1 MKVGIGSVFVLVAG
15 FATVSPAQRQQAAV
29 APPLPELSAEATAAL
44 DELTPRYAGETDLV
58 QGWFRDR
65 VVLYYNFGPV
75 PATIAPGRVLW
86 PVHGFDAR
94 GNPVAMRNQR
104 PIFSSLP
111 GLPGYSGVWRL
122 SYVVVADKVQ
132 PNDLRTVEG
141 VEDAVRRRRASIRE
155 TNLTLNLPIVP
166 RGQRLSRDSTPPMM
180 GWYQGRDIAFFDF
193 GVVTVNP
200 AAMWRFATGRDAS
213 GEPLFLMDQNSLLDS
228 IPVAPA
234 YPDIWSIRLV
244 RVDSAY
250 VPNTIKSAQAL
261 RGTRY
266 AVDSATVFRNL
277 PVVIVDG
284 ARVQRAPSPLTEFAD
299 LRSPFPPAFT
309 KP

>member
-1 MKVGIGSVFVLVAG
+1 MRVGIGSLFVLVAG
-15 FATVSPAQRQQAAV
+15 IAAVAPAQRQQNA
-29 APPLPELSAEATAAL
+29 APPMPELSAEATAAL
-44 DELTPRYAGETDLV
+44 DELSPRYAGESELI

-65 VVLYYNFGPV
+65 VALYYNFGPV

-104 PIFSSLP
+104 PIFSTLP
-111 GLPGYSGVWRL
+111 GLPGYSGLWRL
-122 SYVVVADKVQ
+122 AYVVVADKLQ

-141 VEDAVRRRRASIRE
+141 VEEAVRRRRASIRE
-155 TNLTLNLPIVP
+155 TSLTLNLPIVP
-166 RGQRLSRDSTPPMM
+166 RGQRLARDSTQGMA
-180 GWYQGRDIAFFDF
+180 GWYQGRDVQFFDF
-193 GVVTVNP
+193 GVVAVNP
-200 AAMWRFATGRDAS
+200 AGMWRFATGRDAS
-213 GEPLFLMDQNSLLDS
+213 GEPLFLAGQNGLLDS

-234 YPDIWSIRLV
+234 YPDLWSIRIV
-244 RVDSAY
+244 MVDSTYA
-250 VPNTIKSAQAL
+250 PNTIKSVEAL
-261 RGTRY
+261 RSTRF
-266 AVDSATVFRNL
+266 AVDSATVVRNL

-284 ARVQRAPSPLTEFAD
+284 ARVPRAPSPLTEFAD